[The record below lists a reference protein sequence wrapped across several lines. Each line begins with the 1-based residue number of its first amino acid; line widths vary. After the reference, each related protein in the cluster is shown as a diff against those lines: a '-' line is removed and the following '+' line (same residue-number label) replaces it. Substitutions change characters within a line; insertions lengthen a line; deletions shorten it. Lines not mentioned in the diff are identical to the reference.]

1 MRWKKVKSKMLPLK
15 LKALS
20 TYTCL
25 AKGAIFTAA
34 AMRCGYDGFEE
45 TSFTQP
51 NSAEMQLGAKIEG
64 KESLLVPQLQLWNAY
79 QTPNN
84 KANLM

>member
-1 MRWKKVKSKMLPLK
+1 MTLLN
-15 LKALS
+15 LKAQ
-20 TYTCL
+20 TAQTCL
-25 AKGAIFTAA
+25 AKGAALTAA

-64 KESLLVPQLQLWNAY
+64 KESFTRSTAPAVECISDS
-79 QTPNN
+79 
-84 KANLM
+84 K